1 MEKEKKIDE
10 IEINLAEIFALLLDK
25 LPVIILSAIL
35 GTVVAFAFTKLLIT
49 PQYQSLTQIYVTNSA
64 TEGDKAQINETD
76 VRTSTYLTKDYMI
89 LIKSRPVLEQVIADM
104 ELHMKPVELAQKI
117 SVTTPTD
124 TRILTIAVKD
134 SDPML
139 AQKIADAV
147 REASKKQIQDVMG
160 VEKVNTVEKAN
171 LPENPVSPNTKMN
184 VLVGG
189 ILGLFLSV
197 MFVIVRY
204 VLDDTIKTQ
213 EDVEKYLGVSVLGLI
228 PELEDLSQNK
238 KKKKKKKKASK

>member
-1 MEKEKKIDE
+1 MEKEKKNDE

-35 GTVVAFAFTKLLIT
+35 GIVVAFAFTKLLIT

-64 TEGDKAQINETD
+64 TEGDKAEINETD

-104 ELHMKPVELAQKI
+104 ELDMKPAELAQKI

-134 SDPML
+134 SNPML

-160 VEKVNTVEKAN
+160 VEKVNTVESAN
-171 LPENPVSPNTKMN
+171 LPENPVTPNTRLN
-184 VLVGG
+184 VLIGG
-189 ILGLFLSV
+189 ILGFFLSI
-197 MFVIVRY
+197 MFVIVRF

-213 EDVEKYLGVSVLGLI
+213 EDIEKYLGISVLGLI

-238 KKKKKKKKASK
+238 KKKKKKTKASK